1 MAHAHYLGNMEA
13 VSTPAKNPET
23 PLPQEVWTVEPGMH
37 RDEAV
42 LLIRFPYHKELVAR
56 VRQLPGARWSRTL
69 KAWYVRDTE
78 QYRQQFGLAP
88 KEQVKQAPARIGEV
102 NRPALQ
108 RMVETLRLKGYS
120 PHTENTYR
128 NEFAQLL
135 FVLNDVPV
143 DSLTPERLRS
153 YMLYCTS
160 ELKLSEATLHS
171 RLNAIKFYF
180 EQVLH
185 REKFF
190 AEIPR
195 PKKHSTLPKHISQ
208 RDIKKLLEATSNL
221 KHNTLL
227 RLCYGMGLRVS
238 EIVGLKVQHID
249 SGNMQVV
256 IVRGK
261 GKKDRY
267 VNLPESI
274 LAQLRM
280 YYKEYQP
287 KEYLFEGQYGGPYSA
302 RSAQAVFKQAMKA
315 AGIIKQVGIHGL
327 RHSYATHLMEAGTD
341 IGHIQK
347 LLGHE
352 KIETTLIY
360 AQVTNREVKKVKSP
374 LDSL

>member
-1 MAHAHYLGNMEA
+1 MDRTTKA
-13 VSTPAKNPET
+13 TNPIGMPT
-23 PLPQEVWTVEPGMH
+23 GTWAIEPGRH
-37 RDEAV
+37 RDQEV
-42 LLIRFPYHKELVAR
+42 LLIRFPYDAGAVAQ
-56 VRQLPGARWSRTL
+56 VRSLAGARWSRTL
-69 KAWYVRDTE
+69 KAWHVPDNA
-78 QYRQQFGLAP
+78 QYRQQFGLPP
-88 KEQVKQAPARIGEV
+88 KTLGKLALARVADV

-108 RMVETLRLKGYS
+108 RLVETLRLKGYS
-120 PHTENTYR
+120 PNTENTYR

-135 FVLNDVPV
+135 MLLRDVSV

-195 PKKHSTLPKHISQ
+195 PKKHSTLPKHISP
-208 RDIKKLLEATSNL
+208 RDMKKLFEATTNL

-238 EIVGLKVQHID
+238 ELVGLKLAHID
-249 SGNMQVV
+249 SGTMQVH

-280 YYKEYQP
+280 YVKEYKP
-287 KEYLFEGQYGGPYSA
+287 KEYLFEGQYGGPYTA
-302 RSAQAVFKQAMKA
+302 RSAQTVFKQAMQV
-315 AGIIKQVGIHGL
+315 AGINKAVGIHGL

-360 AQVTNREVKKVKSP
+360 AQVTNRETKKVKSP

>member
-1 MAHAHYLGNMEA
+1 METASIPAGKPSLPLPKEGWTLEPDQHHGEA
-13 VSTPAKNPET
+13 VI
-23 PLPQEVWTVEPGMH
+23 
-37 RDEAV
+37 
-42 LLIRFPYHKELVAR
+42 LLRFPFDRELVER
-56 VRQLPGARWSRTL
+56 VRQLPGARWSRSK
-69 KAWYVRDTE
+69 KAWYVRDNAS
-78 QYRQQFGLAP
+78 YRQQFGLP
-88 KEQVKQAPARIGEV
+88 QKEQGKNALARVGEV

-108 RMVETLRLKGYS
+108 RLVETLRLKGYS

-135 FVLNDVPV
+135 LLLGELPV
-143 DSLTPERLRS
+143 DSLTPDRLRS
-153 YMLYCTS
+153 YMLYCTT
-160 ELKLSEATLHS
+160 EIKLSEATLHS

-180 EQVLH
+180 EQVLR

-195 PKKHSTLPKHISQ
+195 PKKHGTLPKHISQ
-208 RDIKKLLEATSNL
+208 RDIKKLLDATPNL

-238 EIVGLKVQHID
+238 EITGLKLQHID
-249 SGNMQVV
+249 SGNMQVL
-256 IVRGK
+256 IARGK

-274 LAQLRM
+274 LAQLRK
-280 YYKEYQP
+280 YYMEYKP
-287 KEYLFEGQYGGPYSA
+287 KVYLFEGQYGGPYTV

-315 AGIIKQVGIHGL
+315 AGINKQVGIHGL
-327 RHSYATHLMEAGTD
+327 RHSYATHLMETGTD